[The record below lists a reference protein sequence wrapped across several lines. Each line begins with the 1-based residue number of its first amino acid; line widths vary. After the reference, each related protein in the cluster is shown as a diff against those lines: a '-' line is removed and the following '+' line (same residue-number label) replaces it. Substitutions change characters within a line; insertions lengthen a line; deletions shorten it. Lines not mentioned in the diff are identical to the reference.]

1 MNVDFSKSSIRD
13 FHINYVGNKYNQ
25 EPLILSVDNNVA
37 TEETILSM
45 KMLFLNNT
53 NTSETYRFYHDNG
66 IKYNVVFDIV
76 HEIFKGAIDVH
87 DASYKLSQYLYD
99 QCTHPNI
106 KAGEFYVVLFNDC
119 VLDGETIDAIGLFKT
134 ENRDVFLEVDNL
146 DRCFKVIRH
155 EGVSVNKL
163 DKGCLILNADARG
176 GYFVKMVDNTNR
188 FDAQYWVNDFL
199 HLQQREDEYYKTNT
213 VMKVVKNFI
222 TKELSDKYCVSKADQ
237 SELLNRT
244 VQYFKEKEE
253 FDVEEFANEVIEHPD
268 IIDSF
273 NQYSMSCFQE
283 EGIKDSDSFY
293 ISDKAVKKQARSFK
307 SVIKLDKNFHIYV
320 HGNRSLIE
328 QGEDEKG
335 RFYKVYY
342 NEEY

>member
-1 MNVDFSKSSIRD
+1 MNVDFSMSSIRN
-13 FHINYVGNKYNQ
+13 FHVNYVGNKYNQ
-25 EPLILSVDNNVA
+25 EPLILSVDSNA
-37 TEETILSM
+37 STDETILSM
-45 KMLFLNNT
+45 KILFLNNM

-66 IKYNVVFDIV
+66 IKYNVVYDIV
-76 HEIFKGAIDVH
+76 REIFNGAIDIR
-87 DASYKLSQYLYD
+87 DASYKLAQYLYD
-99 QCTHPNI
+99 QSTHPNI
-106 KAGEFYVVLFNDC
+106 KSGEFYVISFNNC
-119 VLDGETIDAIGLFKT
+119 ILDGETVEAIGLFKT
-134 ENRDVFLEVDNL
+134 ENRETFLEVDNL
-146 DRCFKVIRH
+146 DRSFKVVRR
-155 EGVSVNKL
+155 EGINVNRL
-163 DKGCLILNADARG
+163 DKGCVILKRNEND
-176 GYFVKMVDNTNR
+176 GYVVKIVDNTNR
-188 FDAQYWVNDFL
+188 LDAQYWVNNFL

-213 VMKVVKNFI
+213 VMKVLKNFI
-222 TKELSDKYCVSKADQ
+222 TKELPDKYNVSKADQ

-253 FDVEEFANEVIEHPD
+253 FDAEEFANEVIEYPD

-273 NQYSMSCFQE
+273 NQYSMCCFQE
-283 EGIKDSDSFY
+283 EGITDSDYFY
-293 ISDKAVKKQARSFK
+293 ISDKAVKKQARGFK